1 MRRKINPLLQIL
13 TIIYHI
19 VIFLPL
25 GIIVTI
31 VCCGLTVITLPFF
44 GNTHWS
50 NIPAIIWARALCTL
64 SLIHV
69 KVQGEENI
77 DPKTSYIFVAN
88 HQSLY
93 DMPLAYGWLKN
104 NFKWIIKK
112 EFRKMPIMGKTC
124 ELMGHIF
131 IDRSNP
137 MRAKHSLD
145 IAKQNLKQGNSSIF
159 LFPEGTRT
167 RNGQIGKFKRGAFT
181 IARDIH
187 LPVVPITING
197 AFNALPK
204 GLNYIT
210 PGKIEMII
218 HSPIDTTNLND
229 ENLNDE
235 NLNELINQVKTII
248 QTDLKL

>member
-1 MRRKINPLLQIL
+1 MRRKINPILQLLA
-13 TIIYHI
+13 IIYHI
-19 VIFLPL
+19 TIFLPL
-25 GIIVTI
+25 GIIITI
-31 VCCGLTVITLPFF
+31 VCCGLTIIILPLF
-44 GNTHWS
+44 GNTHKG
-50 NIPAIIWARALCTL
+50 NIPAIIWAQALCTL
-64 SLIHV
+64 SLVRI
-69 KVQGEENI
+69 KVQGHENI
-77 DPKTSYIFVAN
+77 DPKASYIFVAN

-93 DMPLAYGWLKN
+93 DMPLVYGWLKN

-181 IARDIH
+181 IARDLH
-187 LPVVPITING
+187 LPIVPITING

-210 PGKIEMII
+210 PGTIEMII
-218 HSPIDTTNLND
+218 HSPIDTINI
-229 ENLNDE
+229 NDE

-248 QTDLKL
+248 QTDLKQ

>member
-1 MRRKINPLLQIL
+1 MRRKINPILQLLA
-13 TIIYHI
+13 IIYHI
-19 VIFLPL
+19 TIFLPL

-31 VCCGLTVITLPFF
+31 ILCTITIIVLPFA

-50 NIPAIIWARALCTL
+50 NLPAIIWARTLCAL
-64 SLIHV
+64 SLV
-69 KVQGEENI
+69 RVSVQGSENI
-77 DPKTSYIFVAN
+77 DPKASYIFVAN

-93 DMPLAYGWLKN
+93 DMPLVYGWLKN

-137 MRAKHSLD
+137 MRAKNSLD
-145 IAKQNLKQGNSSIF
+145 IAKQNLKQGNNSIF

-167 RNGQIGKFKRGAFT
+167 RNGQIGRFKRGAFT
-181 IARDIH
+181 IARDLH
-187 LPVVPITING
+187 LPIVPITING

-204 GLNYIT
+204 GLNYII
-210 PGKIEMII
+210 PGTIEMII
-218 HSPIDTTNLND
+218 HSPIDTTKLND
-229 ENLNDE
+229 D
-235 NLNELINQVKTII
+235 NLNEMIYKIKTTI
-248 QTDLKL
+248 QSDLKP